1 MAADFSVMLNV
12 FTLRPL
18 DMSESNSL
26 DPEPRKRRYSRLS
39 KLFKRQPEPED
50 REDIKVIL
58 EGAHERGVI
67 DSEAYTMIAGALDVA
82 SKTVADIMVPR
93 SRIDIL
99 DITKP
104 LTELLPSIVE
114 TGRSRFPVY
123 EEDRDNIVGI
133 LLAKDLL
140 LSIANPAIDLRPLV
154 RPAVFIPETK
164 RLNVLLHEFRSSRN
178 HIAIVIDEHGSTAG
192 LITMEDVLE
201 QIVGDIEDEYDDDSE
216 QTIFQAGNNGWR
228 VMAITEIADF
238 NTAFGTEL
246 SDNEY
251 DTIGGW
257 LAYEL
262 GHIPRRGDTLTRQ
275 GMVVTVVKAD
285 AKRALWL
292 HVQRAQASDYAQQ

>member
-1 MAADFSVMLNV
+1 
-12 FTLRPL
+12 
-18 DMSESNSL
+18 MSDSNSIE
-26 DPEPRKRRYSRLS
+26 PEPRKKRFSRLGEI
-39 KLFKRQPEPED
+39 FKRRPEPED
-50 REDIKVIL
+50 REDIKAIL
-58 EGAHERGVI
+58 QGAHERGVI
-67 DSEAYTMIAGALDVA
+67 DTEAYSMVFGALDVA

-93 SRIDIL
+93 SKIDIL
-99 DITKP
+99 DITRP
-104 LTELLPSIVE
+104 LAELLPTIVE

-123 EEDRDNIVGI
+123 EDDRDNIVGI

-140 LSIANPAIDLRPLV
+140 LSIANPTIDLRPLV

-178 HIAIVIDEHGSTAG
+178 HIAIVIDEHGGTAG

-201 QIVGDIEDEYDDDSE
+201 QIVGDIEDEYDEDEE

-228 VMAITEIADF
+228 VMAVTEIADF
-238 NTAFGTEL
+238 NEAFGTAL
-246 SDNEY
+246 PDDEY

-262 GHIPRRGDTLTRQ
+262 GHIPRRGDTVTRQ
-275 GMVVTVVKAD
+275 GMVVTVVRAD

-292 HVQRAQASDYAQQ
+292 HVQRDTPELSSHNN

>member
-1 MAADFSVMLNV
+1 MLIV
-12 FTLRPL
+12 STLRPL

-26 DPEPRKRRYSRLS
+26 DPEPRKKRFSRFSDLFRRR
-39 KLFKRQPEPED
+39 PEPED
-50 REDIKVIL
+50 REDIKALL
-58 EGAHERGVI
+58 EDAHERGII
-67 DSEAYTMIAGALDVA
+67 DSEAYTMISGALDVA

-93 SRIDIL
+93 SKIDTL

-104 LTELLPSIVE
+104 LKDLLPAILE

-123 EEDRDNIVGI
+123 EEDRDNIIGI

-140 LSIANPAIDLRPLV
+140 LSIANPSIDLRPLV

-164 RLNVLLHEFRSSRN
+164 RLNVLLHEFRASRN
-178 HIAIVIDEHGSTAG
+178 HIAIVIDEHGNSAG

-201 QIVGDIEDEYDDDSE
+201 QIVGDIEDEYDEDNE

-228 VMAITEIADF
+228 VMATTEIQDF
-238 NTAFGTEL
+238 NEAFDTEL

-275 GMVVTVVKAD
+275 DVIITVVKAD

-292 HVQRAQASDYAQQ
+292 HVQRNHPSSADVLTNAQ